1 MGFGGSSEAFIQGA
15 LIFGVITIFLMP
27 VMISVF
33 MSPVLDE
40 DASDDALASRD
51 VIDNFNTAYMNFT
64 TNGSKKEQPWALTGI
79 YTPYAGGVYHY
90 TPDGWLYGELVTSYT
105 PSQYNSGLDY
115 YRVVRGMNGVE
126 NTPESTTGVVYTYA
140 TDNTMDGHNKGDAY
154 TYVTMDRSQ
163 QSNIFFTDQLKHQS
177 GHGFYYEYTGY
188 RYSFQPLESGYT
200 QYTDADGNKG
210 ITKMNATT
218 SSLSL
223 IWYNFA
229 TQSGISGQL
238 ILTGS
243 DYGVSYLTAADI
255 ITAFNSATNTA
266 RFEMNFNGVP
276 MFIYIKID
284 PSKTYQGVSV
294 EQCYNEGYWSLMV
307 SSLSTDPNDY
317 YTAGYSFSPEK
328 ILDTALALMTF
339 NLDEYQMSDT
349 MRIVASVVFNMVLL
363 TMILAIGL
371 KNPHILVIA
380 GIAALIVAGQDFITE
395 FIDAVSNFV
404 DGFLNWAKGIID
416 GIKGFFEAVKQIWED
431 VTGVLD
437 GWTWPP
443 DIDIGVNPSDWSW
456 WPF

>member
-27 VMISVF
+27 VMISTF
-33 MSPVLDE
+33 MSPNLE
-40 DASDDALASRD
+40 DIDTEALASED
-51 VIDNFNTAYMNFT
+51 TIEAFNTAYMNFT
-64 TNGSKKEQPWALTGI
+64 SNGSKKEQPWALTGI
-79 YTPYAGGVYHY
+79 YTPYSGGTYHY
-90 TPDGWLYGELVTSYT
+90 TPDGWLYGELITSYSPT
-105 PSQYNSGLDY
+105 QYTGRDAY
-115 YRVVRGMNGVE
+115 TVVRGMGGVE
-126 NTPESTTGVVYTYA
+126 NTPENTTGVVYTYS
-140 TDNTMDGHNKGDAY
+140 TNNTMDGHNRGDAY
-154 TYVTMDRSQ
+154 TYVTMDVAQ
-163 QSNIFFTDQLKHQS
+163 QSDIFFTDQLKRQS
-177 GHGFYYEYTGY
+177 GQGFYYEYTGY

-210 ITKMNATT
+210 ITKMNATS

-238 ILTGS
+238 ILSGS

-255 ITAFNSATNTA
+255 VSAFSSATNTA

-317 YTAGYSFSPEK
+317 YTSGYSFSPEK
-328 ILDTALALMTF
+328 VLDTAISLMTF
-339 NLDEYQMSDT
+339 NLDDYEMSST
-349 MRIVASVVFNMVLL
+349 MRVVASVVFNMVLL
-363 TMILAIGL
+363 TMLLAIGL
-371 KNPHILVIA
+371 KNPHILIIA
-380 GIAALIVAGQDFITE
+380 GIAALIVAGQDFITQ
-395 FIDAVSNFV
+395 FIEAFTNFV
-404 DGFLNWAKGIID
+404 DGFISWAKGLID
-416 GIKGFFEAVKQIWED
+416 GIAGFFNALKEIYDE
-431 VTGVLD
+431 VTGFLN
-437 GWTWPP
+437 GWEWPP
-443 DIDIGVNPSDWSW
+443 DVDIGVNPDDWDF